1 MSSHVSPVQSVLGRL
16 RQLFSGLTG
25 NARVIVVTEGISGIA
40 FAWYGFYLPLY
51 MVALGVSEL
60 QVGLLASVMMASRM
74 LATFLGGYFA
84 DRFGRKRVLVITDII
99 CWGIP
104 LALYAIADN
113 PWYFVIGRF
122 VNGLVY
128 LVLPSFDCLFV
139 EDVPLEKRQFVFGAM
154 RFLMA
159 SDAFFVPIAGLIVA
173 RWGMVAGGRA
183 IMAIAALVAVIISLS
198 RGLLLRETS
207 MGRQRMAETAK
218 MPLNEILA
226 QYCASIGALFRSR
239 SALHCLAVRYAAVCG
254 AAAIST
260 YATIYMA
267 DGRGL
272 GLSESLISVLPFVSA
287 VVTVVLLTAAV
298 HRLHPEHEQGN
309 LWLGMAIS
317 ASGTIALLIAP
328 HGGLVA
334 PVVWAVCSA
343 LATGLFQPAIQSRW
357 ANVVP
362 DADRAQAYSLGTAL
376 ESLLVLPFAPLAG
389 WLYTSSPRW
398 AFALGLALQLGCLAL
413 IVLGRREAR
422 DRPIPDVA
430 P

>member
-1 MSSHVSPVQSVLGRL
+1 MSLHASPVQSLIGRL
-16 RQLFSGLTG
+16 RELFSGLEG
-25 NARVIVVTEGISGIA
+25 NARVIVVTEGISCVT

-60 QVGLLASVMMASRM
+60 QVGLLASVMMASRV

-99 CWGIP
+99 CWGLP

-113 PWYFVIGRF
+113 PWYFLLGRF

-139 EDVPLEKRQFVFGAM
+139 EDVPLEKRQSVFGAM
-154 RFLMA
+154 RFLLSA
-159 SDAFFVPIAGLIVA
+159 DQLLVPVAGLIVA
-173 RWGMVAGGRA
+173 RWGMVGGGRV
-183 IMAIAALVAVIISLS
+183 IMAIAATVAVIISLV
-198 RGLLLRETS
+198 RMLLLRETR
-207 MGRQRMAETAK
+207 MGRKRMAETARMRPK
-218 MPLNEILA
+218 EILG
-226 QYCASIGALFRSR
+226 QYRASIGGLFRSR
-239 SALHCLAVRYAAVCG
+239 PALHCLAVRYAAVCG

-267 DGRGL
+267 DSRGL
-272 GLSESLISVLPFVSA
+272 ALSESLISLLPFVSA
-287 VVTVVLLTAAV
+287 VVTLALLTAAV
-298 HRLHPEHEQGN
+298 HRLRPEHEQGN

-317 ASGTIALLIAP
+317 ASGTVALLLAQR
-328 HGGLVA
+328 GGLLA
-334 PVVWAVCSA
+334 PIVWAVCSA
-343 LATGLFQPAIQSRW
+343 LATGLYQPAIQSRW
-357 ANVVP
+357 ANLVP
-362 DADRAQAYSLGTAL
+362 DADRAQVYSLSTAL

-389 WLYTSSPRW
+389 WLYTLAPRW

-413 IVLGRREAR
+413 ILLRRRDAK
-422 DRPIPDVA
+422 DRPSPAVA

>member
-1 MSSHVSPVQSVLGRL
+1 
-16 RQLFSGLTG
+16 
-25 NARVIVVTEGISGIA
+25 VTEGISGIA

-99 CWGIP
+99 CWGLP
-104 LALYAIADN
+104 LALYAIANN
-113 PWYFVIGRF
+113 PWYFVVGRF

-139 EDVPLEKRQFVFGAM
+139 EDVPLAKRQYVFGAM

-159 SDAFFVPIAGLIVA
+159 ADQLLVPIAGLIIA
-173 RWGMVAGGRA
+173 RWGMVGGGRT
-183 IMAIAALVAVIISLS
+183 IMAIAATLAVIISLV

-226 QYCASIGALFRSR
+226 QYRASIGALFRSR
-239 SALHCLAVRYAAVCG
+239 AARRCLSVRYAAVCG

-260 YATIYMA
+260 YATIFMT
-267 DGRGL
+267 DSRGL
-272 GLSESLISVLPFVSA
+272 GLSKSLISVLPFVSA
-287 VVTVVLLTAAV
+287 VVTIVLLTAAV
-298 HRLHPEHEQGN
+298 HRLRPEHEQGN
-309 LWLGMAIS
+309 LWLGIAIS
-317 ASGTIALLIAP
+317 ASGTVVLLIAP
-328 HGGLVA
+328 RGGMIA

-343 LATGLFQPAIQSRW
+343 LATGLYQPAIQSRW

-362 DADRAQAYSLGTAL
+362 DADRAQVYSLGTAL

-389 WLYTSSPRW
+389 WLYTSSPRL
-398 AFALGLALQLGCLAL
+398 AFALGLVLQLGCLAL
-413 IVLGRREAR
+413 ILLGQRDAR
-422 DRPIPDVA
+422 DRPSPAVA